1 MSVGVRG
8 VPRDGPPSFGRCPG
22 GLLGCWS
29 GGEDPGPVD
38 PDEPAPEEGA
48 QIERRG
54 AALEPGVVVD
64 RAAVAQLDPPS
75 AAGGDLGDGAL
86 DVRSV
91 LAVVLA
97 QVRIGGPVRA
107 GGAQQVVAFMQGQ
120 GAPGLRR
127 GAAGA

>member
-1 MSVGVRG
+1 M
-8 VPRDGPPSFGRCPG
+8 FG
-22 GLLGCWS
+22 GLPGWS

-38 PDEPAPEEGA
+38 AGEPAPEQDA
-48 QIERRG
+48 QVERGG
-54 AALEPGVVVD
+54 AALEPGVVLGG
-64 RAAVAQLDPPS
+64 AAVAQLDPPS

-107 GGAQQVVAFMQGQ
+107 GGAQQVVAFVQGQ